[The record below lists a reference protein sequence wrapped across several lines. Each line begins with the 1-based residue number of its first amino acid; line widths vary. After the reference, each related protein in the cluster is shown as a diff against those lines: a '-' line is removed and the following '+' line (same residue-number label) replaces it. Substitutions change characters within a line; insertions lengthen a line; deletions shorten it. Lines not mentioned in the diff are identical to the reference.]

1 MSICL
6 EVYFFISTLHE
17 NWEIK
22 KKNYGWYAGVFP
34 NDLKRALVT
43 PRLKKPRLDISVL
56 GNYRPVSNIPFL
68 SKVIERVVAQ
78 QLNIHLT
85 RNGLRDD
92 LQSAYKTGTST
103 ETAILRIKTD
113 IETVLDDGDAVLLV
127 LLDLS
132 AAFDTIDHNLL
143 ITRLREEAGL
153 TETTLR
159 WVQSYLSDRIQA
171 VKINNSVSSDVPLS
185 TGVPQGSVLGPLLF
199 LVYLLP
205 LRRVIN
211 QYAINR
217 HGFADDTQL
226 YSRLSVKIT
235 TMRTHQVNIM
245 EECIASVRTWMTVN
259 KLKLNDG
266 KTEIMVVASPP
277 QPVPFDG
284 YPSEDW

>member
-1 MSICL
+1 MNYNAGNPLPPATSDQTLANDFVQFFYTKIQKIRHSLDASDLHDNTSSPDLDRPVPHLSSFKVQTQKELEKVISGCASKTCSLDAIPTALLKNSSIL
-6 EVYFFISTLHE
+6 SVVLPTITELVNTSLST
-17 NWEIK
+17 
-22 KKNYGWYAGVFP
+22 GVFP

-43 PRLKKPRLDISVL
+43 PRLKKPGHDISVL

-78 QLNIHLT
+78 QLNSHLT
-85 RNGLRDD
+85 RNGLHDD

-171 VKINNSVSSDVPLS
+171 VKINNSVSSDVPLT
-185 TGVPQGSVLGPLLF
+185 TGVPQGCTCSF
-199 LVYLLP
+199 
-205 LRRVIN
+205 
-211 QYAINR
+211 
-217 HGFADDTQL
+217 F
-226 YSRLSVKIT
+226 
-235 TMRTHQVNIM
+235 VN
-245 EECIASVRTWMTVN
+245 
-259 KLKLNDG
+259 
-266 KTEIMVVASPP
+266 
-277 QPVPFDG
+277 
-284 YPSEDW
+284 